1 MGRRQAVPSEHAARR
16 SRARLFNRIQQCRR
30 VATRYDRL
38 AADYLAF
45 IKLASIRIGCAP

>member
-1 MGRRQAVPSEHAARR
+1 LDERF
-16 SRARLFNRIQQCRR
+16 FNKIKHYRR

-45 IKLASIRIGCAP
+45 IQLASIKVWSRVNESAP